1 MKNLRLLG
9 LALLAVFA
17 FTACDEED
25 TGKENE
31 ENEETYEIP
40 STYDFENVSYTGQT
54 QRLDMMEEL
63 TAYMKT
69 ANDGTVLEAQTML
82 DMYAN
87 ENNAFSKAEL
97 NEADSK
103 ELENKTVESDI
114 IKFQDFIREF
124 AAATVEADGQPG
136 TPPAAGETQGTP
148 GYVKSNDG
156 SKQYFFDAKGFEH
169 IQLIEKGL
177 MGSCFY
183 FQGVS
188 IYLAS
193 GKMDVDNETIEDG
206 KGTAMEHHWDEAF
219 GYFGVP
225 NDFPANTDG
234 IRFWGKYANGRD
246 DLLGSNEAIMNAFIK
261 GRAAISNK
269 DLDTRDEQIEI
280 IRNEWEKVS
289 AGTAVHYLNEAIAGF
304 ADDAIR
310 NHTLSEA
317 WAFIHALKYNPN
329 KKLSNAEVDEVL
341 AELGENFYTIS
352 TDNINTAK
360 ATLVEAYGFED
371 IQDQL

>member
-1 MKNLRLLG
+1 MNNLRLLG
-9 LALLAVFA
+9 LALLTVFA
-17 FTACDEED
+17 FTACED
-25 TGKENE
+25 DNIAGENDG
-31 ENEETYEIP
+31 NYEIP
-40 STYDFENVSYTGQT
+40 STYNFENVSYTGQT

-69 ANDGTVLEAQTML
+69 ANEGAVLEAQAML

-87 ENNAFSKAEL
+87 ENNAFDNNEL

-103 ELENKTVESDI
+103 ELENKTVEADI
-114 IKFQDFIREF
+114 SMFQEFINDF
-124 AAATVEADGQPG
+124 AAATAEANG
-136 TPPAAGETQGTP
+136 GEGSNGTP
-148 GYVKSNDG
+148 GVVTSNDG

-183 FQGVS
+183 FQANYV
-188 IYLAS
+188 YLGS
-193 GKMDVDNETIEDG
+193 DKMDETLVDNETIEEG

-225 NDFPANTDG
+225 NDFPSNTDG

-269 DLDTRDEQIEI
+269 DLETRDDQIEI

-289 AGTAVHYLNEAIAGF
+289 AGTAVHYLNEAIANQ
-304 ADDAIR
+304 ADIAIR

-329 KKLSNAEVDEVL
+329 QKLNNTEVDEVL
-341 AELGENFYTIS
+341 AELGDNFYTIEIES
-352 TDNINTAK
+352 INNAK

>member
-1 MKNLRLLG
+1 MNRLRVVFI
-9 LALLAVFA
+9 ALSAVFA
-17 FTACDEED
+17 FSACDD
-25 TGKENE
+25 DNTAE
-31 ENEETYEIP
+31 ENAKNYEIP
-40 STYDFENVSYTGQT
+40 ATYDFENVSYTGQT
-54 QRLDMMEEL
+54 QRLDMLEEL

-69 ANDGTVLEAQTML
+69 ANSGAVLDAQVML

-87 ENNAFSKAEL
+87 ENSPFDNSDLNQASKQL
-97 NEADSK
+97 Q
-103 ELENKTVESDI
+103 NKTIDADI
-114 IKFQDFIREF
+114 EMFQKYIRDF
-124 AAATVEADGQPG
+124 AAATEAA
-136 TPPAAGETQGTP
+136 TGEGSNGTP
-148 GYVKSNDG
+148 GVVTSNDG
-156 SKQYFFDAKGFEH
+156 SKQYFFDANGLEH
-169 IQLIEKGL
+169 IQYIEKGL

-193 GKMDVDNETIEDG
+193 GKMEVDNEAIEEG

-225 NDFPANTDG
+225 TDFPANTEG

-246 DLLGSNEAIMNAFIK
+246 ALLGSNQVLMDAFIA

-269 DLDTRDEQIEI
+269 DLEARDEQIDI

-289 AGTAVHYLNEAIAGF
+289 AATAVHYLNKANASF

-310 NHTLSEA
+310 NHVVSEA

-329 KKLSNAEVDEVL
+329 KKVTNAEVTAMLSD
-341 AELGENFYTIS
+341 LGENFYNITPE
-352 TDNINTAK
+352 NINAVKAK
-360 ATLVEAYGFED
+360 LVSTYGFEA
-371 IQDQL
+371 IQNDL

>member
-9 LALLAVFA
+9 LALLVAFA
-17 FTACDEED
+17 LTACDD
-25 TGKENE
+25 DNTAGENDQ
-31 ENEETYEIP
+31 NYEIP

-54 QRLDMMEEL
+54 QRLDMLEEL
-63 TAYMKT
+63 TSYMKT
-69 ANDGTVLEAQTML
+69 ANKGEVLDAQAML

-87 ENNAFSKAEL
+87 ENNAFSKSEL
-97 NEADSK
+97 NEANTK
-103 ELENKTVESDI
+103 ELENKTVEADI
-114 IKFQDFIREF
+114 SMYQRFIREF
-124 AAATVEADGQPG
+124 AEATVEADGG
-136 TPPAAGETQGTP
+136 VGSNGTP
-148 GYVKSNDG
+148 GVVTSPNDA
-156 SKQYFFDAKGFEH
+156 SKKYFFDAKGFEH

-188 IYLAS
+188 IYLAP
-193 GKMDVDNETIEDG
+193 GKMDVDNEEIEEG

-225 NDFPANTDG
+225 TDFPTNTDG

-246 DLLGSNEAIMNAFIK
+246 ALLGSNEALMNAFIT

-269 DLDTRDEQIEI
+269 DLETRDEQIEI

-289 AGTAVHYLNEAIAGF
+289 AATAIHYLNAANAAF
-304 ADDAIR
+304 ADDAVR

-329 KKLSNAEVDEVL
+329 KKLSNVEVEEIL
-341 AELGENFYTIS
+341 AELGENFYEIT
-352 TDNINTAK
+352 TDNINAAK

-371 IQDQL
+371 IQNEL

>member
-17 FTACDEED
+17 FTACDD
-25 TGKENE
+25 ENTAG

-40 STYDFENVSYTGQT
+40 SIYDFENVSYTGQT

-69 ANDGTVLEAQTML
+69 ANEGVVLDAQVML

-87 ENNAFSKAEL
+87 ENNPFENAEL

-114 IKFQDFIREF
+114 SKFHDFIREF

-156 SKQYFFDAKGFEH
+156 SKQYFFDENGKEH

-183 FQGVS
+183 FQGLS

-193 GKMDVDNETIEDG
+193 DKMDVDNETIEDG

-219 GYFGVP
+219 GYLGVP
-225 NDFPANTDG
+225 NDFPTNTDG
-234 IRFWGKYANGRD
+234 ARFWGKYSNGRD
-246 DLLGSNEAIMNAFIK
+246 ALLGTNEAIMNAFIK

-269 DLDTRDEQIEI
+269 DLETRDEQIEI
-280 IRNEWEKVS
+280 IRTEWEKVS

-329 KKLSNAEVDEVL
+329 KKLSNAEVEEVL

-352 TDNINTAK
+352 TDNINAAK

>member
-1 MKNLRLLG
+1 MNNLRLLG

-17 FTACDEED
+17 FTSCDEEN
-25 TGKENE
+25 TGGENDV
-31 ENEETYEIP
+31 NYEIP

-54 QRLDMMEEL
+54 QRLDMLEEL
-63 TAYMKT
+63 TVYMKT
-69 ANDGTVLEAQTML
+69 ANDGTVLDAQTML

-97 NEADSK
+97 NDADTK
-103 ELENKTVESDI
+103 ELENKTVEVDI
-114 IKFQDFIREF
+114 EMFQAFIRDF
-124 AAATVEADGQPG
+124 AAATAEADGG
-136 TPPAAGETQGTP
+136 VGSNGTP
-148 GYVKSNDG
+148 GVVTSPNDA
-156 SKQYFFDAKGFEH
+156 SKKYFFDAKGFEH

-183 FQGVS
+183 FQGAS
-188 IYLAS
+188 IYLGS
-193 GKMDVDNETIEDG
+193 GKMDVDNEEIEEG

-225 NDFPANTDG
+225 NDFPSNTDG

-269 DLDTRDEQIEI
+269 DLETRDEQIEI
-280 IRNEWEKVS
+280 IRNEWERVS
-289 AGTAVHYLNEAIAGF
+289 AATAVHYLNAANDAF
-304 ADDAIR
+304 ADDAVR

-329 KKLSNAEVDEVL
+329 QKLSNTEVEGIL
-341 AELGENFYTIS
+341 AELGENFYEIT
-352 TDNINTAK
+352 TDNINAAK
-360 ATLVEAYGFED
+360 ASLVEAYGFED

>member
-1 MKNLRLLG
+1 MKNIRLLG

-17 FTACDEED
+17 FTACDDEN
-25 TGKENE
+25 TAGENE
-31 ENEETYEIP
+31 ENYEVP
-40 STYDFENVSYTGQT
+40 TTYDFANVNYTGQT
-54 QRLDMMEEL
+54 QRLDMLEEL

-69 ANDGTVLEAQTML
+69 ANDGAVLDAQTML

-87 ENNAFSKAEL
+87 ENNPFEKAEL
-97 NEADSK
+97 NQADTK
-103 ELENKTVESDI
+103 ELEDKTVQTDI
-114 IKFQDFIREF
+114 SKFQDYIREF
-124 AAATVEADGQPG
+124 AAATAAAIGEGSNGNPG
-136 TPPAAGETQGTP
+136 VVT
-148 GYVKSNDG
+148 SNDG
-156 SKQYFFDAKGFEH
+156 SKKYFFDASGFEH

-188 IYLAS
+188 IYLAP
-193 GKMDVDNETIEDG
+193 GKIDVDNETIEEG
-206 KGTAMEHHWDEAF
+206 KGTAMEHHWDEGF
-219 GYFGVP
+219 GYLGVP
-225 NDFPANTDG
+225 TDFPTNTDG
-234 IRFWGKYANGRD
+234 VRFWGKYANGRD
-246 DLLGSNEAIMNAFIK
+246 ALLGSNEALMSAFIK

-269 DLDTRDEQIEI
+269 DLDTRDAQIEI

-289 AGTAVHYLNEAIAGF
+289 AGTAIHYLNAANASF

-329 KKLSNAEVDEVL
+329 QKLSNTEVAAVL
-341 AELGENFYTIS
+341 EELGNNFYTIS
-352 TDNINTAK
+352 TDNINNAK
-360 ATLVEAYGFED
+360 AILASAYGFED

>member
-9 LALLAVFA
+9 LALLAAFT
-17 FTACDEED
+17 FTACDDENS
-25 TGKENE
+25 TENE
-31 ENEETYEIP
+31 GNYEIP

-63 TAYMKT
+63 TVYMKT
-69 ANDGTVLEAQTML
+69 ANDGAVLEAQAML

-87 ENNAFSKAEL
+87 ENNAFENAEL
-97 NEADSK
+97 NESTK
-103 ELENKTVESDI
+103 QLENKTVEAEISFF
-114 IKFQDFIREF
+114 KESIRDF
-124 AAATVEADGQPG
+124 AAATAEANGGEGSNG
-136 TPPAAGETQGTP
+136 TAGVVT
-148 GYVKSNDG
+148 SNDG
-156 SKQYFFDAKGFEH
+156 SKQYFFDANGFEH
-169 IQLIEKGL
+169 IQIIEKGL

-183 FQGVS
+183 FQGTS

-193 GKMDVDNETIEDG
+193 GKMDVDNETIEEG
-206 KGTAMEHHWDEAF
+206 EGTAMEHHWDEAF
-219 GYFGVP
+219 GYLGVP
-225 NDFPANTDG
+225 TDFPSNTDG
-234 IRFWGKYANGRD
+234 ARFWGKYANGRD
-246 DLLGSNEAIMNAFIK
+246 DLLGSNEALMTAFIT

-289 AGTAVHYLNEAIAGF
+289 AGTAVHYLNEANDAF

-329 KKLSNAEVDEVL
+329 QKLDNAEVQSILD
-341 AELGENFYTIS
+341 ELGTNFYEIT
-352 TDNINTAK
+352 TDNINAAK
-360 ATLVEAYGFED
+360 ATLVSAYGFED
-371 IQDQL
+371 VQDQL

>member
-17 FTACDEED
+17 FTACDD
-25 TGKENE
+25 ENTAG

-40 STYDFENVSYTGQT
+40 STYDFENVSYSGQT
-54 QRLDMMEEL
+54 QRLDMLEEL
-63 TAYMKT
+63 TVYMKT
-69 ANDGTVLEAQTML
+69 ANEGAVLDAQSML

-97 NEADSK
+97 NESTK
-103 ELENKTVESDI
+103 QLENKTVESDI
-114 IKFQDFIREF
+114 SKFQGFIREF
-124 AAATVEADGQPG
+124 AAATAEANG
-136 TPPAAGETQGTP
+136 GEGSDGTP
-148 GYVKSNDG
+148 GVVTSNDG
-156 SKQYFFDAKGFEH
+156 SKQYFFDANGLEH

-188 IYLAS
+188 IYLGS
-193 GKMDVDNETIEDG
+193 GKMDVDNETIEAG

-225 NDFPANTDG
+225 TDFPSNTDG

-246 DLLGSNEAIMNAFIK
+246 ALLGSNEAAMNAFIK

-289 AGTAVHYLNEAIAGF
+289 AATAIHYLNEAIAGF

-329 KKLSNAEVDEVL
+329 QKVSNTEVQSILD
-341 AELGENFYTIS
+341 ELGTNFYQIT
-352 TDNINTAK
+352 TEQINAAK

>member
-9 LALLAVFA
+9 LALLAAFA
-17 FTACDEED
+17 FTACDDENTADENDQD
-25 TGKENE
+25 TG
-31 ENEETYEIP
+31 YEIP
-40 STYDFENVSYTGQT
+40 STYDFENVSYAGQT

-63 TAYMKT
+63 TVYMKT
-69 ANDGTVLEAQTML
+69 ANDGAVLNAQTML

-87 ENNAFSKAEL
+87 ENNPFDNAEL

-114 IKFQDFIREF
+114 SKFHDFINEF
-124 AAATVEADGQPG
+124 AAATAEANG
-136 TPPAAGETQGTP
+136 GEGSNGTP
-148 GYVKSNDG
+148 GVVTSNDG
-156 SKQYFFDAKGFEH
+156 SKQYFFDAAGKEH

-188 IYLAS
+188 IYLGS
-193 GKMDVDNETIEDG
+193 GKIDVDNETIEDG

-225 NDFPANTDG
+225 TDFPTSTDG
-234 IRFWGKYANGRD
+234 ARFWGKYANGRD
-246 DLLGSNEAIMNAFIK
+246 GLLGSNEAIMNAFIT

-280 IRNEWEKVS
+280 IRNEWEKVA

-317 WAFIHALKYNPN
+317 WAFIHALKYNPTQ
-329 KKLSNAEVDEVL
+329 KLSNPEVEGVL
-341 AELGENFYTIS
+341 DQLGDNFYTIT
-352 TDNINTAK
+352 TDNINAAKTA
-360 ATLVEAYGFED
+360 LVSAYGFED
-371 IQDQL
+371 IQNDL

>member
-17 FTACDEED
+17 FTACEDEN
-25 TGKENE
+25 TAE
-31 ENEETYEIP
+31 EKEETYEIP
-40 STYDFENVSYTGQT
+40 LTYDFENVSYTGQT

-69 ANDGTVLEAQTML
+69 ANNGAVLDAQVML

-87 ENNAFSKAEL
+87 ENNPFENAEL
-97 NEADSK
+97 NAADSK
-103 ELENKTVESDI
+103 ELENKTVESEI
-114 IKFQDFIREF
+114 NFYQGFIRDF
-124 AAATVEADGQPG
+124 AAATVEANGGEGSDG
-136 TPPAAGETQGTP
+136 TAGVVT
-148 GYVKSNDG
+148 SNDG
-156 SKQYFFDAKGFEH
+156 SKQYFFDINGFEH
-169 IQLIEKGL
+169 IQIIEKGL

-225 NDFPANTDG
+225 NDFPTTTDG
-234 IRFWGKYANGRD
+234 ARFWGKYANGRD
-246 DLLGSNEAIMNAFIK
+246 ALLGSNEAIMNAFIK

-269 DLDTRDEQIEI
+269 DLDTRDEQITI
-280 IRNEWEKVS
+280 IRDEWEKVS

-317 WAFIHALKYNPN
+317 WAFINALRYNPN
-329 KKLSNAEVDEVL
+329 KKLSNAEVGEVL
-341 AELGENFYTIS
+341 DELGDNFYTIS
-352 TDNINTAK
+352 TDNINAAK

>member
-1 MKNLRLLG
+1 MKNLRILG
-9 LALLAVFA
+9 LAVLAVIA
-17 FTACDEED
+17 FTACED
-25 TGKENE
+25 DNTAGEN
-31 ENEETYEIP
+31 YEIP
-40 STYDFENVSYTGQT
+40 SSYDFENVSYTGQI
-54 QRLDMMEEL
+54 QRLDMLEEL
-63 TAYMKT
+63 TAYMKS
-69 ANDGTVLEAQTML
+69 ANDGAVLDAQVML

-97 NEADSK
+97 NEADTK

-114 IKFQDFIREF
+114 SIFQGFIREF
-124 AAATVEADGQPG
+124 AAATAEANG
-136 TPPAAGETQGTP
+136 GEGSDGTP
-148 GYVKSNDG
+148 GVVTSNDG
-156 SKQYFFDAKGFEH
+156 SKQYFFDADGFEH

-188 IYLAS
+188 IYLSS

-206 KGTAMEHHWDEAF
+206 KGTAMQHHWDEAF
-219 GYFGVP
+219 GYLGVP
-225 NDFPANTDG
+225 TDFPANTDG

-246 DLLGSNEAIMNAFIK
+246 ALLGSNEAVINAFIE

-269 DLDTRDEQIEI
+269 DLDTRDAQIEI

-329 KKLSNAEVDEVL
+329 QKLSNTLIESILD
-341 AELGENFYTIS
+341 ELGTNFYQIT
-352 TDNINTAK
+352 TDNINAAK

-371 IQDQL
+371 IQNEL

>member
-1 MKNLRLLG
+1 MKNFRLLG
-9 LALLAVFA
+9 LALLTAFA
-17 FTACDEED
+17 FTACDENSTAGEND
-25 TGKENE
+25 TN
-31 ENEETYEIP
+31 YDIP
-40 STYDFENVSYTGQT
+40 STYDFENVSYSGQT

-63 TAYMKT
+63 TVYMKT
-69 ANDGTVLEAQTML
+69 ANEGAVLEAQAML

-87 ENNAFSKAEL
+87 ENNAFNKAEL
-97 NEADSK
+97 NEAEGK
-103 ELENKTVESDI
+103 ELENKTVENDI
-114 IKFQDFIREF
+114 SKFQRFIRDF
-124 AAATVEADGQPG
+124 AAATAEGNGGVGSN
-136 TPPAAGETQGTP
+136 GTP
-148 GYVKSNDG
+148 GVVTSNDG
-156 SKQYFFDAKGFEH
+156 SKQYFFDADGFEH

-193 GKMDVDNETIEDG
+193 GKMDVDNEAIEEG

-225 NDFPANTDG
+225 TDFPSNTDG
-234 IRFWGKYANGRD
+234 ARFWGKYANGRD
-246 DLLGSNEAIMNAFIK
+246 GLLGSNAAIMNAFIK

-269 DLDTRDEQIEI
+269 DLDTRNEQIDI

-289 AGTAVHYLNEAIAGF
+289 AGTAIHYLNEASAAF

-329 KKLSNAEVDEVL
+329 QKLTNAEVAGVL
-341 AELGENFYTIS
+341 EELGTNFYEIT
-352 TDNINTAK
+352 TDNINAAK
-360 ATLVEAYGFED
+360 ATLVSAYGFED
-371 IQDQL
+371 IQDDL

>member
-1 MKNLRLLG
+1 MNKLRLLG

-17 FTACDEED
+17 FTACDD
-25 TGKENE
+25 DNTAGEND
-31 ENEETYEIP
+31 ENYEIP
-40 STYDFENVSYTGQT
+40 STYDFENVSYTGQI
-54 QRLDMMEEL
+54 QRLDMLAEL
-63 TAYMKT
+63 TSYMKT
-69 ANDGTVLEAQTML
+69 ANDGAVLDAQAML

-87 ENNAFSKAEL
+87 ENNAFENSEL

-103 ELENKTVESDI
+103 ELENKTVDADI
-114 IKFQDFIREF
+114 SLFKTFIRDF
-124 AAATVEADGQPG
+124 AQATVDANGG
-136 TPPAAGETQGTP
+136 VGSNGTP
-148 GYVKSNDG
+148 GVVTSNDG
-156 SKQYFFDAKGFEH
+156 SKQYFFDANGVEH
-169 IQLIEKGL
+169 IQYIEKGL

-193 GKMDVDNETIEDG
+193 GKMDVDNEEIEEG

-219 GYFGVP
+219 GYLGVP
-225 NDFPANTDG
+225 TDFPANTDG
-234 IRFWGKYANGRD
+234 ARFWGKYSNGRD
-246 DLLGSNEAIMNAFIK
+246 GLLSTNEAIMNAFIT

-269 DLDTRDEQIEI
+269 DLETRDEQIEI

-289 AGTAVHYLNEAIAGF
+289 AGTAVHYLNEANAAF

-329 KKLSNAEVDEVL
+329 KKLTNAEVDGILE
-341 AELGENFYTIS
+341 ELGDNFYTIS
-352 TDNINTAK
+352 TDNINAAK
-360 ATLVEAYGFED
+360 AALVEAYGFED

>member
-17 FTACDEED
+17 FTACDEKN
-25 TGKENE
+25 TGK

-40 STYDFENVSYTGQT
+40 STYDFENVSYSGQT

-69 ANDGTVLEAQTML
+69 ANDGAVLDAQTML

-87 ENNAFSKAEL
+87 ENSAFEKTEL
-97 NEADSK
+97 NESSK
-103 ELENKTVESDI
+103 QLENKTVESDI
-114 IKFQDFIREF
+114 TKFQGFIRDF
-124 AAATVEADGQPG
+124 AAATAEANGGVGSNG
-136 TPPAAGETQGTP
+136 TAGVVT
-148 GYVKSNDG
+148 SNDG
-156 SKQYFFDAKGFEH
+156 AKQYFFDAKGFEH

-183 FQGVS
+183 FQGIS

-193 GKMDVDNETIEDG
+193 DKMDVDNETIEEG

-219 GYFGVP
+219 GYLGVP
-225 NDFPANTDG
+225 TDFPTTTDG
-234 IRFWGKYANGRD
+234 ARFWGKYSNGRD
-246 DLLGSNEAIMNAFIK
+246 ALLGTNEAIMNAFIK

-280 IRNEWEKVS
+280 IRNEWEKVA
-289 AGTAVHYLNEAIAGF
+289 AGTAVHYLNEANTNF
-304 ADDAIR
+304 ADDAKR

-329 KKLSNAEVDEVL
+329 QKLSNAEVDAIL
-341 AELGENFYTIS
+341 AELGDNFYEIT
-352 TDNINTAK
+352 TDNINAAK
-360 ATLVEAYGFED
+360 AALVSAYGFED
-371 IQDQL
+371 IQDEL